1 LPHGG
6 GIKIK
11 AVAAQHNFD
20 ISGFEIV
27 DALHSEAGLYLARQD
42 KARGARTFVPTQ
54 LSATD
59 GSMIAGAD
67 NPITFGENL
76 SVRPADDP
84 NKRLSRRDRY

>member
-42 KARGARTFVPTQ
+42 KARGARTFVPT
-54 LSATD
+54 
-59 GSMIAGAD
+59 
-67 NPITFGENL
+67 
-76 SVRPADDP
+76 
-84 NKRLSRRDRY
+84 

>member
-42 KARGARTFVPTQ
+42 
-54 LSATD
+54 
-59 GSMIAGAD
+59 
-67 NPITFGENL
+67 
-76 SVRPADDP
+76 
-84 NKRLSRRDRY
+84 

>member
-42 KARGARTFVPTQ
+42 KRRTNFR
-54 LSATD
+54 SD
-59 GSMIAGAD
+59 SI
-67 NPITFGENL
+67 E
-76 SVRPADDP
+76 
-84 NKRLSRRDRY
+84 RDRWQHDRKSR

>member
-6 GIKIK
+6 GIKIQ

-42 KARGARTFVPTQ
+42 
-54 LSATD
+54 
-59 GSMIAGAD
+59 
-67 NPITFGENL
+67 
-76 SVRPADDP
+76 
-84 NKRLSRRDRY
+84 